1 MPRTTK
7 PHRPTDAHGELRH
20 TRRRLLELAGGS
32 TDLDEDAHV
41 TSDLTLQTAAV
52 RCEIYEHPAA
62 ESRYRCDGESCS
74 PGGESAGGCGCGDD
88 REELGPRRYVLLVDE
103 HDRATARLA
112 ASGSWRTCR
121 ATAALLVHPPRPRG
135 VLRTATGKVAAVL
148 RTIAD
153 RSPGCWLIT
162 IWPGG
167 GCFEEH
173 AAVTPHYQPALARA
187 AAILYDAAVHAN
199 ALLDSVPAEQR
210 DCAHHELSGRAHDV
224 LVQVTPGTPHP
235 PHA

>member
-1 MPRTTK
+1 MTRTTASS
-7 PHRPTDAHGELRH
+7 PTDDRGERRH
-20 TRRRLLELAGGS
+20 TRRRLAALVGASARLPE
-32 TDLDEDAHV
+32 DEHV
-41 TSDLTLQTAAV
+41 APYATIRSAAR
-52 RCEIYEHPAA
+52 RCEMYEHPET

-74 PGGESAGGCGCGDD
+74 PGGESTGGCGCGDD

-135 VLRTATGKVAAVL
+135 VLRTATGKLAAVR

-153 RSPGCWLIT
+153 RRPGCWLIT

-173 AAVTPHYQPALARA
+173 AAVTPHHKPELARA
-187 AAILYDAAVHAN
+187 AAVLYDAAVEAK
-199 ALLDSVPAEQR
+199 ALLDGVPAKER
-210 DCAHHELSGRAHDV
+210 DCAHHELAGRAHDV
-224 LVQVTPGTPHP
+224 LVQVTPGTTHP